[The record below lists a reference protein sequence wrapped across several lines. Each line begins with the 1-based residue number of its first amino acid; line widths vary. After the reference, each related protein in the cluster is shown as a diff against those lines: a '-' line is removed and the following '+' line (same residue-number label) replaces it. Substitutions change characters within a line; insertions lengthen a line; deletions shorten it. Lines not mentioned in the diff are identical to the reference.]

1 MSLILAL
8 VMQVG
13 PFTGAD
19 PRPVS
24 PVPLELQNR
33 TRRQASPPP
42 SPLLPATP
50 LPLSERLRT
59 CLVEANTAPANALTT
74 ANGWR
79 AGRFGADAAPALL
92 CLGTAQANLQLWEE
106 AETSFIAARDGLPAE
121 NGPGRAGLGA
131 MAGNAALAAG
141 AHARALGLLDAA
153 RAQAGSDKALLAT
166 ITLDRARALVAL
178 KRDGEAADALAE
190 ARAAAPADAE
200 GWLLSA
206 TLSRRTGN
214 LPQAQRQI
222 EEASRLSPLDP
233 EVGLEAGVI
242 AVLSGREAAARR
254 SWQSVIAMAPDSE
267 AAKTAKGYIAQLEAP

>member
-1 MSLILAL
+1 MSLLLAL
-8 VMQVG
+8 VLQVG

-33 TRRQASPPP
+33 TRREAAPPP
-42 SPLLPATP
+42 SPALPAAP

-92 CLGTAQANLQLWEE
+92 CMGTAQANLQLWEE
-106 AETSFIAARDGLPAE
+106 AETSFIAARDGLTVA

-153 RAQAGSDKALLAT
+153 QAEAGEDKALIAA
-166 ITLDRARALVAL
+166 IALDRARALVAL
-178 KRDGEAADALAE
+178 KRDGEAAEALAT
-190 ARAAAPADAE
+190 ARKAAPADAE

-206 TLSRRTGN
+206 TLARRTGN
-214 LPQAQRQI
+214 LAEAQGHI

-242 AVLSGREAAARR
+242 AMLAGREDAARR
-254 SWQSVIAMAPDSE
+254 SWQSVIAMAPESD